1 MTRPGGKLSQVA
13 GYVWYAPA
21 AWLTELGSPSD

>member
-13 GYVWYAPA
+13 DYVGYAHA
-21 AWLTELGSPSD
+21 AWLTRLVGQSD